1 MNRKTF
7 FLSFI
12 VTYILI
18 SLPAMFGIG
27 YVIDWVP
34 EATFIQKFKGYIIE
48 GFINNY
54 LIKLVVSLIV
64 GIIFGLL
71 FLPKRE

>member
-12 VTYILI
+12 ITYTLI
-18 SLPAMFGIG
+18 SLPAMLGIG
-27 YVIDWVP
+27 SIIDWVP

-54 LIKLVVSLIV
+54 LIKLIVSFES
-64 GIIFGLL
+64 GIYYSRWGVSHV
-71 FLPKRE
+71 